1 VDAEANAWNKDLARR
16 YCSRIGTNLI
26 FTLQDD
32 AVQNTPRHGKK
43 QDQSMKFEIVAKDG
57 ISHLSIEGQ
66 LDAVSVSDLRVE
78 LDELVGTRPGAVEV
92 DLSRLRMI
100 DSSGVGA
107 LVSLYKRVRAQGGNV
122 EIKGIR
128 DQPLAIFQLLKLD
141 RFMLRTDKKSVPPR
155 VSR

>member
-1 VDAEANAWNKDLARR
+1 
-16 YCSRIGTNLI
+16 
-26 FTLQDD
+26 
-32 AVQNTPRHGKK
+32 
-43 QDQSMKFEIVAKDG
+43 MKFEIVAKDS

-78 LDELVGTRPGAVEV
+78 LDKLVAARPGAVEV

-141 RFMLRTDKKSVPPR
+141 RFMLRVDKKTPSSR

>member
-1 VDAEANAWNKDLARR
+1 
-16 YCSRIGTNLI
+16 
-26 FTLQDD
+26 
-32 AVQNTPRHGKK
+32 
-43 QDQSMKFEIVAKDG
+43 MKFNIASKDG

-66 LDAVSVSDLRVE
+66 LDALSVSDLRGE
-78 LDELVGTRPGAVEV
+78 LDTLVATRPGTVEV
-92 DLSRLRMI
+92 DLSMLRMI

-122 EIKGIR
+122 IMMGIR

-141 RFMLRTDKKSVPPR
+141 RFMLPRDKKPSPPR